1 MNTIREL
8 FVSYSQVDD
17 EEPVFRLVE
26 DRDAVETIKHGAPLF
41 KRVGSIVNV
50 DSVNES
56 DPIIT
61 IACVTDHFLQ
71 PGEPQAI
78 TQTVVDWLRR
88 SGQMWA

>member
-17 EEPVFRLVE
+17 EEPVFQLVE
-26 DRDAVETIKHGAPLF
+26 DREAVETIKHSAPLF
-41 KRVGSIVNV
+41 KRIGSIVNV
-50 DSVNES
+50 DSVNEW

-61 IACVTDHFLQ
+61 IACVTDHFLKA
-71 PGEPQAI
+71 GEPQAI
-78 TQTVVDWLRR
+78 TQSVVDWLRR